1 MTLLLK
7 VAFSQRKRIQVS
19 LALPLDRTGS
29 SVRSAPHLAPFE
41 KFLYPPHG
49 NQRRHSHRPSL

>member
-19 LALPLDRTGS
+19 LALTLDPNWLF
-29 SVRSAPHLAPFE
+29 RS
-41 KFLYPPHG
+41 
-49 NQRRHSHRPSL
+49 QRPSFGPF